1 MSLQVWL
8 PLNGSLENKG
18 IEGNDLINNGATV
31 NNNGKIGQCYY
42 FDGIDDRLYNKFNLD
57 SEVFSI
63 ALWFKASQLTSNSQ
77 YLISLNS
84 GNIGSAGQQFAFIIT
99 TSGVASMAGGNYTL
113 ASYNF
118 NINEWYHL
126 ALTSNGTIQT
136 LYINGNEQIEYSVG
150 TVKGN
155 NLTIGARSNSNSGAG
170 ESFSYPF
177 NGYINDVRIY
187 DECLS
192 KEQIH
197 QISQGLILH
206 YPLNSGYGNENLMRM
221 GGLDKNGATSMTYD
235 SSTDTYTIVSP
246 AGTNSWGYGVSIR
259 STSEISIPYGKSY
272 RASVEV
278 YVPTQHSFVVDINN
292 NVANGT
298 TAWAGN
304 DNDNTSK
311 RTSTSF
317 TIPANTWKKISW
329 GSENSNGNNTD
340 KVVILPYDKFGL
352 KTNSDTDSVTW
363 YLRHP
368 KIELGTS
375 VTDWCPNSVD
385 VLYTT
390 LGYDSTTVYDTS
402 GFGNDGTM
410 VNNIIHTSDTLLY
423 DSSVNLQR
431 TKSNYINLQ
440 NTYIT
445 NQSTI
450 NFWGKVNTFGG
461 WQRFFEFCNVLQGA
475 TGNHRILLGTYHNT
489 QQLGLHIY
497 GGETGTTSL
506 YVNSNITTIDTNWH
520 MYSIVFNKTNLKV
533 FMDGK
538 SIVDATMTQELTSMV
553 RQYSYIGKSSYSADA
568 YFDGEISDFRIYATA
583 LSAEDIK
590 QLYQTKAKIDKNGNV
605 YCNQFIESN
614 NIGNLL
620 DDYQYPVNSTTHSG
634 VFSKVL
640 VDCQDSITGKA
651 TKMTCNTAGLGFY
664 IGGCWNTA
672 RSKFVNGKQYIWS
685 MYVKSD
691 NRTSITF
698 NVECSSKQSKNTF
711 IIDTNYRRIESVFT
725 YSNSTAY
732 SAFTCYSNF
741 KVNENLYI
749 HTFSVDEYNP
759 KTNVDKK
766 GILHTNSLIEI
777 KSEEKCKIY
786 KQDIQSNEI
795 IEI

>member
-8 PLNGSLENKG
+8 PLNGNLENKG
-18 IEGNDLINNGATV
+18 LYSGLTVSGTPTYVNGIMGKAISLTPRVTFNNFPKLDKFTILFWAKIDSCTSDWADVIGFTSKQTDGSSAAEFRFEATKTSRACSFHNNSPYAITAGSRILITEAQKGEWHHVGVVYNGESIISYIDGVKTYTDTGLGGYLTNGFHIGETTTMVGGMNDL
-31 NNNGKIGQCYY
+31 
-42 FDGIDDRLYNKFNLD
+42 
-57 SEVFSI
+57 
-63 ALWFKASQLTSNSQ
+63 
-77 YLISLNS
+77 
-84 GNIGSAGQQFAFIIT
+84 
-99 TSGVASMAGGNYTL
+99 
-113 ASYNF
+113 
-118 NINEWYHL
+118 
-126 ALTSNGTIQT
+126 
-136 LYINGNEQIEYSVG
+136 
-150 TVKGN
+150 
-155 NLTIGARSNSNSGAG
+155 
-170 ESFSYPF
+170 
-177 NGYINDVRIY
+177 RIY
-187 DECLS
+187 DNCLS
-192 KEQIH
+192 TEQIKE
-197 QISQGLILH
+197 ISKGLILH

-311 RTSTSF
+311 RIYTSF

-340 KVVILPYDKFGL
+340 KVAILPYDKFGL

-402 GFGNDGTM
+402 GFGNDGVM
-410 VNNIIHTSDTLLY
+410 VNNIIHTSDTPLY

-450 NFWGKVNTFGG
+450 NFWGKVNTFSG

-475 TGNHRILLGTYHNT
+475 TGNHRILLGTNQNT

-506 YVNSNITTIDTNWH
+506 YVNNNITTIDTNWH

-538 SIVDATMTQELTSMV
+538 SIVNATMTQELTSMI
-553 RQYSYIGKSSYSADA
+553 RQYSYIGKSSYSADS
-568 YFDGEISDFRIYATA
+568 YFDGNISDFRIYSTA

-590 QLYQTKAKIDKNGNV
+590 QLYESKARIDKSGNL
-605 YCNQFIESN
+605 YCNQFVEMDN
-614 NIGNLL
+614 ERNLL
-620 DDYQYPVNSTTHSG
+620 DTDDYWISG
-634 VFSKVL
+634 QTSGTYKQEKIE
-640 VDCQDSITGKA
+640 CSDSVSGTA
-651 TKMTCNTAGLGFY
+651 TKITCTAAGMGFY
-664 IGGCWNTA
+664 MSGHKVFDKTTLI
-672 RSKFVNGKQYIWS
+672 NGKQYIIS
-685 MYVKSD
+685 LYAKSD
-691 NRTSITF
+691 NRTSIRF
-698 NVECSSKQSKNTF
+698 NVECSSKQSKSTF
-711 IIDTNYRRIESVFT
+711 TIGAEYRRICIIYT
-725 YSNSTAY
+725 YSNTATY
-732 SAFTCYSNF
+732 NAFTSYGGWA
-741 KVNENLYI
+741 VDENVYI
-749 HTFSVDEYNP
+749 HSIKVTEYNP
-759 KTNVDKK
+759 TTHFKNNSVVE
-766 GILHTNSLIEI
+766 TNSFIEI
-777 KSEEKCKIY
+777 KSEEECKIY

>member
-8 PLNGSLENKG
+8 PLNGNIENLGICGDVTSTSTPEYTTGKLEKGVSLNKRVDFTGLPKLTNFSIFFWARVDSCTTSWSDLLGFTCKQSNDASAADFRFEATVETRACSWHNNSPFGISSGSRILIQNYEEWHHVGVVYDGENIYSYIDGELTYTDTGLGGYLTTNFHIGETGKFVG
-18 IEGNDLINNGATV
+18 AMNDL
-31 NNNGKIGQCYY
+31 
-42 FDGIDDRLYNKFNLD
+42 
-57 SEVFSI
+57 
-63 ALWFKASQLTSNSQ
+63 
-77 YLISLNS
+77 
-84 GNIGSAGQQFAFIIT
+84 
-99 TSGVASMAGGNYTL
+99 
-113 ASYNF
+113 
-118 NINEWYHL
+118 
-126 ALTSNGTIQT
+126 
-136 LYINGNEQIEYSVG
+136 
-150 TVKGN
+150 
-155 NLTIGARSNSNSGAG
+155 
-170 ESFSYPF
+170 
-177 NGYINDVRIY
+177 RIY

-221 GGLDKNGATSMTYD
+221 GGLNKNGATSMTYN

-246 AGTNSWGYGVSIR
+246 AGTNSWGYGVNIR

-298 TAWAGN
+298 TVWAGN

-340 KVVILPYDKFGL
+340 KVAILPYDKLGL

-375 VTDWCPNSVD
+375 VTDWCPNKND
-385 VLYTT
+385 ALYTT

-410 VNNIIHTSDTLLY
+410 VNNIAHTSDTPLY
-423 DSSVNLQR
+423 DSSINLQ
-431 TKSNYINLQ
+431 KANSNYINLQ

-450 NFWGKVNTFGG
+450 NFWGKVNTFSG

-475 TGNHRILLGTYHNT
+475 TGNHRILLGTYQNT

-520 MYSIVFNKTNLKV
+520 MYSVVFNKTNLKV

-553 RQYSYIGKSSYSADA
+553 RQYSYIGKSSYSADS
-568 YFDGEISDFRIYATA
+568 YFDGNISDFRIYSTA

-590 QLYQTKAKIDKNGNV
+590 QLYQSKVRIDKSGNL
-605 YCNQFIESN
+605 YCNQFVEMDN
-614 NIGNLL
+614 ERNLL
-620 DDYQYPVNSTTHSG
+620 DTDDYWISG
-634 VFSKVL
+634 QTSGTYKQEKME
-640 VDCQDSITGKA
+640 CSDSVSGTA
-651 TKMTCNTAGLGFY
+651 TKITCTAAGSGGFY
-664 IGGCWNTA
+664 MSGHKVFDKI
-672 RSKFVNGKQYIWS
+672 SLVNGKQYCIS
-685 MYVKSD
+685 LYVKSD
-691 NRTSITF
+691 NRTSVEF
-698 NVECSSKQSKNTF
+698 NVECKSAQSKTRF
-711 IIDTNYRRIESVFT
+711 TIGTEYRRLCIIYT
-725 YSNSTAY
+725 YSNTTTH
-732 SAFTCYSNF
+732 SAFTSYGGW
-741 KVNENLYI
+741 KVNENIYI
-749 HTFSVDEYNP
+749 HSLKVTEYNP
-759 KTNVDKK
+759 KSYIKNNSV
-766 GILHTNSLIEI
+766 IETNSFTEI
-777 KSEEKCKIY
+777 SSENETKIY
-786 KQDIQSNEI
+786 KQDIQTNQI

>member
-1 MSLQVWL
+1 M
-8 PLNGSLENKG
+8 GYFHYT
-18 IEGNDLINNGATV
+18 GNLYP
-31 NNNGKIGQCYY
+31 YY
-42 FDGIDDRLYNKFNLD
+42 GD
-57 SEVFSI
+57 
-63 ALWFKASQLTSNSQ
+63 
-77 YLISLNS
+77 
-84 GNIGSAGQQFAFIIT
+84 
-99 TSGVASMAGGNYTL
+99 M
-113 ASYNF
+113 
-118 NINEWYHL
+118 
-126 ALTSNGTIQT
+126 
-136 LYINGNEQIEYSVG
+136 
-150 TVKGN
+150 
-155 NLTIGARSNSNSGAG
+155 
-170 ESFSYPF
+170 
-177 NGYINDVRIY
+177 NDFRIY

-206 YPLNSGYGNENLMRM
+206 YPLNSGYGNENLII
-221 GGLDKNGATSMTYD
+221 GSGKYTKNSPLVRTKNAVDGWQKE
-235 SSTDTYTIVSP
+235 STLYTNTIEAGTYTLQAKTDGNWHNHSTPSGGYSPDLKYCSIWLVSD
-246 AGTNSWGYGVSIR
+246 AANNES
-259 STSEISIPYGKSY
+259 GK
-272 RASVEV
+272 
-278 YVPTQHSFVVDINN
+278 DINICLGQTVPKSIVLSHKGKYWIRTN
-292 NVANGT
+292 LYSNGT
-298 TAWAGN
+298 
-304 DNDNTSK
+304 DNLTINFWDFKLEKGEKYSLWSPNQADN
-311 RTSTSF
+311 
-317 TIPANTWKKISW
+317 
-329 GSENSNGNNTD
+329 
-340 KVVILPYDKFGL
+340 
-352 KTNSDTDSVTW
+352 
-363 YLRHP
+363 
-368 KIELGTS
+368 
-375 VTDWCPNSVD
+375 
-385 VLYTT
+385 LYTT
-390 LGYDSTTVYDTS
+390 LGYNSTTEYDTS
-402 GFGNDGTM
+402 GLGNDGVM
-410 VNNIIHTSDTLLY
+410 VNNIIHTSDTPLY

-450 NFWGKVNTFGG
+450 NFWGKVNTFNNY
-461 WQRFFEFCNVLQGA
+461 QRFFEFCNALQGQ
-475 TGNHRILLGTYHNT
+475 TGNHRILLATYQST
-489 QQLGLHIY
+489 QQLALHIY
-497 GGETGTTSL
+497 GGDAGTTSL

-538 SIVDATMTQELTSMV
+538 SIVDTTMTQELTNMV

-583 LSAEDIK
+583 LTADDIR
-590 QLYQTKAKIDKNGNV
+590 QLYESKVKIDRSGNL
-605 YCNQFIESN
+605 YCSQFIESN

-620 DDYQYPVNSTTHSG
+620 DDYQYPVNSTTLSG

-651 TKMTCNTAGLGFY
+651 TKMTCNTAGVGFL

-672 RSKFVNGKQYIWS
+672 KSKFVNGKQYIWS

-698 NVECSSKQSKNTF
+698 NVECSSKQSKKTF
-711 IIDTNYRRIESVFT
+711 VIDTNYRRIESVFT

-766 GILHTNSLIEI
+766 GILHTNNFIEI
-777 KSEEKCKIY
+777 KSEEKCRIF